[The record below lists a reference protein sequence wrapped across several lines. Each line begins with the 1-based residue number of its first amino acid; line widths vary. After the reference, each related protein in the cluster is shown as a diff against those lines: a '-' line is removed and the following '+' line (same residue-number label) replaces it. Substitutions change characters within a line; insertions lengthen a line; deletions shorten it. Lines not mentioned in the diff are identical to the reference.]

1 MIKRVA
7 VLMGGWS
14 AEREVSLVSGAN
26 CANAL
31 KEAGY
36 EVTSID
42 VQRDMAALMTRLYPK
57 PDAVFNALHGRYG
70 EDGCVQGFLDILA
83 IPYTHSGVQAS
94 AIAMNKPMAKKL
106 FALAGIPV
114 AEHLLA
120 SPDEILSGDL
130 MARPYVIK
138 PVNEG
143 SSVGVQILRDGE
155 NYLVLD
161 EGIAGA
167 SQMMVEA
174 FIPGREFTVSIMGG
188 KALAV
193 TEVKTERLFYDYD
206 AKYAAGGSTHEI
218 PAKIDEDIEVE
229 AMRLAELAHATL
241 GCRGVSRADFR
252 FDGEKLVILELNT
265 QPGMTPT
272 SLVPEQAAYAGISFP
287 KLVSWMVENAEF
299 DE

>member
-1 MIKRVA
+1 MTKHVA

-70 EDGCVQGFLDILA
+70 EDGCVQGLLDILA

-94 AIAMNKPMAKKL
+94 AIAMDKPMAKKL

-120 SPDEILSGDL
+120 SPDEILAGDL

-143 SSVGVQILRDGE
+143 SSVGIQILRDGK

-161 EGIAGA
+161 EGMAGA
-167 SQMMVEA
+167 SQMMIEA
-174 FIPGREFTVSIMGG
+174 FIPGREFTITIMGG

-206 AKYAAGGSTHEI
+206 AKYAAGGSIHEI
-218 PAKIDEDIEVE
+218 PAKIDKNIEVE
-229 AMRLAELAHATL
+229 AMRLAELAHAVL

-252 FDGEKLVILELNT
+252 FDGGRLVILELNT